1 MLDIK
6 YIREHKDEV
15 IKRLNTRPGDYTQ
28 LVEDLYA
35 FDLQYRKDLQTIESL
50 KAKSNQ
56 TSKLIGEYKR
66 QGKDTKEIF
75 DSISTL
81 KQEIQQKDIE
91 VQELQEQVKNI
102 LDI

>member
-15 IKRLNTRPGDYTQ
+15 IKRLNTRPGDYTDQ
-28 LVEDLYA
+28 VNALIEYDSE
-35 FDLQYRKDLQTIESL
+35 YRKDIQEVEAL

-66 QGKDTKEIF
+66 AGKDTRETDF
-75 DSISTL
+75 F
-81 KQEIQQKDIE
+81 
-91 VQELQEQVKNI
+91 
-102 LDI
+102 

>member
-15 IKRLNTRPGDYTQ
+15 IKRLNTRPGDYTK
-28 LVEDLYA
+28 LVEDLYNY
-35 FDLQYRKDLQTIESL
+35 DIEYRKAIVNTETL

-75 DSISTL
+75 DSIATL
-81 KQEIQQKDIE
+81 KSEIQELNDEMLDLQKKIKD
-91 VQELQEQVKNI
+91 
-102 LDI
+102 

>member
-15 IKRLNTRPGDYTQ
+15 IKRLNTRPADYTEQ
-28 LVEDLYA
+28 VENLYNY
-35 FDLQYRKDLQTIESL
+35 DVEYRKAIVKVENL

-66 QGKDTKEIF
+66 QGKDTKEI
-75 DSISTL
+75 L
-81 KQEIQQKDIE
+81 
-91 VQELQEQVKNI
+91 I
-102 LDI
+102 LSQH